1 MDPPNNTKDSG
12 LADDALQLRRVRQ
25 RVRRAAMTDE
35 QRDEKN
41 RKRREA
47 YKRKKNNANKENEPG
62 CNIQDFKPSDAD
74 TNIAEDPTGI
84 SGLRPESDRTLSAL
98 NSDDKGLE
106 RNKKS
111 REAYRMKKD
120 VSQGGAIISSGGCFD
135 WTHICT
141 IIYACLYLNMFSDIA
156 AADDHVEC
164 ISSTAPIID
173 HPPNSMLCKHLL
185 QCLCPSDKQT
195 LTCISCSSYA

>member
-1 MDPPNNTKDSG
+1 LCHHD
-12 LADDALQLRRVRQ
+12 RW
-25 RVRRAAMTDE
+25 DE

-47 YKRKKNNANKENEPG
+47 YKRKKSNANKENEPG

-74 TNIAEDPTGI
+74 TNIAEDATGMI
-84 SGLRPESDRTLSAL
+84 FHMLVGVLHLWMTNSFNLSLGIYGLRPESDRTLSAL

-120 VSQGGAIISSGGCFD
+120 VSQGGTIISS
-135 WTHICT
+135 
-141 IIYACLYLNMFSDIA
+141 

-164 ISSTAPIID
+164 ISSTAPTID

>member
-1 MDPPNNTKDSG
+1 MDPPNNTK
-12 LADDALQLRRVRQ
+12 
-25 RVRRAAMTDE
+25 
-35 QRDEKN
+35 
-41 RKRREA
+41 
-47 YKRKKNNANKENEPG
+47 G

-98 NSDDKGLE
+98 NSDVKGLE

-120 VSQGGAIISSGGCFD
+120 VSQGDAIISSGGCFD

-156 AADDHVEC
+156 AVDDHVEC
-164 ISSTAPIID
+164 ISSTAPTID
-173 HPPNSMLCKHLL
+173 HPPTGMLRKHLSL
-185 QCLCPSDKQT
+185 LCHLTFSFATDLFQFRVSQTICLIT
-195 LTCISCSSYA
+195 LCAVQVRSMEYEYDRDGYYLAMNDCVHT

>member
-1 MDPPNNTKDSG
+1 MDPPNNTK
-12 LADDALQLRRVRQ
+12 
-25 RVRRAAMTDE
+25 
-35 QRDEKN
+35 
-41 RKRREA
+41 
-47 YKRKKNNANKENEPG
+47 G

-120 VSQGGAIISSGGCFD
+120 VSQGGAIISSV
-135 WTHICT
+135 
-141 IIYACLYLNMFSDIA
+141 
-156 AADDHVEC
+156 DDHVEC
-164 ISSTAPIID
+164 ISSTAPTID

>member
-1 MDPPNNTKDSG
+1 LCHHD
-12 LADDALQLRRVRQ
+12 RW
-25 RVRRAAMTDE
+25 DE

-47 YKRKKNNANKENEPG
+47 YKRKKSNANKENEPG

-74 TNIAEDPTGI
+74 TNIAEDATGI
-84 SGLRPESDRTLSAL
+84 YGLRPESDRTLSAL

-120 VSQGGAIISSGGCFD
+120 VSQGGVIISS
-135 WTHICT
+135 
-141 IIYACLYLNMFSDIA
+141 AV
-156 AADDHVEC
+156 DDHVEC
-164 ISSTAPIID
+164 ISSTAPTID
-173 HPPNSMLCKHLL
+173 HPPTGVING
-185 QCLCPSDKQT
+185 
-195 LTCISCSSYA
+195 I